1 MVFLYNFK
9 KSNTNIND
17 QNGTIKRIVKLYGF
31 FCKRE
36 LIIGNR
42 IKMGGEN
49 YENIFNPVNG
59 YKKLKI
65 TDVDDVI
72 FDDIVPC
79 IENMGSYI
87 LMEYITHSSDS
98 FADYY
103 NFSRGLK
110 NERYT
115 RVFILKIIQSFTF
128 GIKTLSALKELDIVH
143 MEIYPKNIQ
152 FIKDNYMMLSNFTH
166 SFYNGEIEDERK
178 STSKNIFG
186 SYDKNNIYWP
196 LEVQMLCY
204 LNENGLHSLSK
215 SNINE
220 VIYDFNCCHS
230 KSSIGKYT
238 LHPNIER
245 ESECRPI
252 TQLINL
258 SAADICREIF
268 KMSATWNAYSYG
280 ILFLHL
286 IAFIE
291 DNIGSSS
298 FTTGFSHILIDTI
311 HFDWTKRECIDQ
323 VGVEIDRFVYGINEK
338 DWIDMCRC

>member
-1 MVFLYNFK
+1 MIFLYNFK
-9 KSNTNIND
+9 KSNTSIND
-17 QNGTIKRIVKLYGF
+17 KKTIKRIVKIYDF

-36 LIIGNR
+36 LIIGNM

-49 YENIFNPVNG
+49 YENMFNPVNG

-65 TDVDDVI
+65 TDIDDVI

-87 LMEYITHSSDS
+87 LMEYITHPQVS

-110 NERYT
+110 NAMYNRQ
-115 RVFILKIIQSFTF
+115 FILKIFQSFSF
-128 GIKTLSALKELDIVH
+128 GIKTLSALKEMDIVH
-143 MEIYPKNIQ
+143 MQIYPKNIQ
-152 FIKDNYMMLSNFTH
+152 FIKDNYMMLSTFTN

-196 LEVQMLCY
+196 LEAQLLCY
-204 LNENGLHSLSK
+204 LNENGLHSLSN

-230 KSSIGKYT
+230 NSSIGKYT

-245 ESECRPI
+245 KSECRSI
-252 TQLINL
+252 NRLINI
-258 SAADICREIF
+258 SAADISREIF

-286 IAFIE
+286 IAFVE
-291 DNIGSSS
+291 DNIGGSR
-298 FTTGFSHILIDTI
+298 FTSDFSRILIDTN
-311 HFDWTKRECIDQ
+311 HLDWTKRESIDE
-323 VGVEIDRFVYGINEK
+323 VGKEIDRLIYGINKK
-338 DWIDMCRC
+338 DWIDICSC